1 MHSWFVVKIIFYFI
15 ALLLFITQNATY
27 TNKWFTHGI
36 HLVFTN
42 VVPLFWKLYVSIN
55 TKKDIYTT

>member
-15 ALLLFITQNATY
+15 ALLLFIAQNATF
-27 TNKWFTHGI
+27 TNKRFTHGI

-42 VVPLFWKLYVSIN
+42 VVPLFRKLYVVRHF
-55 TKKDIYTT
+55 KKRHE